1 MKFENKAI
9 FLDRDGVLI
18 KDVGYLKS
26 IQQIKFLPQT
36 FQSLRYAQKKFY
48 INYHYESIC
57 SWKGYN
63 YKKQN

>member
-1 MKFENKAI
+1 MKFKNKAI

-36 FQSLRYAQKKFY
+36 FQSLRYAQKILY
-48 INYHYESIC
+48 
-57 SWKGYN
+57 
-63 YKKQN
+63 